1 MLLLVAVTGVDL
13 CIASSRS
20 IATCVAYVMAA
31 DEGLNSASITKAY
44 SYVVR
49 QREGLNSGSI
59 VSVAVLLLMVV
70 LQPRLSYRVLLLMY
84 R

>member
-1 MLLLVAVTGVDL
+1 
-13 CIASSRS
+13 
-20 IATCVAYVMAA
+20 MAA

-59 VSVAVLLLMVV
+59 N
-70 LQPRLSYRVLLLMY
+70 RLCSCSSFDVDDGML
-84 R
+84 